1 MSFSDAVGDWTSET
15 EERIDAV
22 HARSVEL
29 LGEEM
34 SKTIPEGGN
43 VPFLIGNLARS
54 LLASK
59 SGSVNIKP
67 EGDDGEGNFTGNQS
81 VGLIAATLKAEEPVW
96 LGYQA
101 AYAARV
107 NYGFIGNDSLG
118 RTYNQSGA
126 HFIEAAV
133 AAWPN
138 IVALAVRDVQ
148 GASQ

>member
-1 MSFSDAVGDWTSET
+1 MSFAAAVGDWASKTQ
-15 EERIDAV
+15 ERIDAV
-22 HARSVEL
+22 YARSVEL

-43 VPFLIGNLARS
+43 VPFLTGNLSRS

-59 SGSVNIKP
+59 EGMPNVADGPYAGSN
-67 EGDDGEGNFTGNQS
+67 
-81 VGLIAATLKAEEPVW
+81 VGLLAATLGASETVY

-126 HFIEAAV
+126 HFVEAAV

-138 IVALAVRDVQ
+138 IVALAAKDVQ

>member
-1 MSFSDAVGDWTSET
+1 MSFADLVGDWASKTQ
-15 EERIDAV
+15 ERIDAV
-22 HARSVEL
+22 YARSVEI

-34 SKTIPEGGN
+34 SKTIPEGGK
-43 VPFLIGNLARS
+43 VPFLTGNLSRS

-59 SGSVNIKP
+59 EGMPNVADGPYAGSN
-67 EGDDGEGNFTGNQS
+67 
-81 VGLIAATLKAEEPVW
+81 VGLLAATLGASETVY

-107 NYGFIGNDSLG
+107 NYGFIGSDSLG

-126 HFIEAAV
+126 HFIESAV

-138 IVALAVRDVQ
+138 IVSLAVKDVQ